1 MRYWELIAPLD
12 ENGDPLNEQAS
23 FGATNAASIAVLVK
37 PFGSPNPTGHKGI
50 YEPEK
55 KKKTKTKPKVAV
67 IRR

>member
-23 FGATNAASIAVLVK
+23 FGATNAACVAVNAQ
-37 PFGSPNPTGHKGI
+37 PFMSPNPTGDQGI
-50 YEPEK
+50 YASKPK
-55 KKKTKTKPKVAV
+55 KKAKTKPKVAV